1 VANYIKATNF
11 ATKDT
16 LSTGNPN
23 KIIKGTE
30 IDTEFNAIASA
41 VASKSD
47 INSPAF
53 TGIPEAP
60 TAASGTNTTQLAT
73 TAHVFAERTN
83 TSTLTNKT
91 LTSPTINTPTI
102 LGGSISG
109 ITDLAV
115 ADGGTG
121 ASTLAANN
129 VLLGNGTSALQTVAP
144 STNGNF
150 LRSNGTTWVSE
161 AVSVGAGT
169 VTSVATGNGLQGG
182 TITSTGTLS
191 VACPAANTVGSYA
204 TAQIQGW
211 AASGT
216 VVDFTFTFGSNYA
229 AGTGN
234 GQLQACA
241 VGTKT
246 DNDPNYAV
254 QFSESNSLS
263 GTWKWLGATSTVGVE
278 YLYVARYLGLACR
291 VS

>member
-1 VANYIKATNF
+1 MSDYIKATNF

-47 INSPAF
+47 INSPSF

-60 TAASGTNTTQLAT
+60 TAAAGTNTTQVAT

-102 LGGSISG
+102 NTPTINTPAISGGSISG

-121 ASTLAANN
+121 SSTLAANS

-150 LRSNGTTWVSE
+150 LRSNGTTWVSQ
-161 AVSVGAGT
+161 AVTVGSGT
-169 VTSVATGNGLQGG
+169 VTSVATGNGLSGG
-182 TITSTGTLS
+182 TITTSGTLAI
-191 VACPAANTVGSYA
+191 ACPGFNTVGSYCFMGISYL
-204 TAQIQGW
+204 TQGFT
-211 AASGT
+211 SG
-216 VVDFTFTFGSNYA
+216 DNFS
-229 AGTGN
+229 TGN
-234 GQLQACA
+234 GGMQ
-241 VGTKT
+241 
-246 DNDPNYAV
+246 V
-254 QFSESNSLS
+254 QSAAIQDLVSGNGGVAYTNNLS
-263 GTWKWLGATSTVGVE
+263 GTWKWMGSNVGAGNNAVVG
-278 YLYVARYLGLACR
+278 CR

>member
-1 VANYIKATNF
+1 MSDYIKATNF
-11 ATKDT
+11 ATKDS

-47 INSPAF
+47 INSPTF
-53 TGIPEAP
+53 TGIPAAP
-60 TAASGTNTTQLAT
+60 TASAGTNTTQVST
-73 TAHVFAERTN
+73 TAFVTAATVAERTA
-83 TSTLTNKT
+83 TTTLTNKT

-102 LGGSISG
+102 AGGSISG

-144 STNGNF
+144 STSGNF

-169 VTSVATGNGLQGG
+169 VTSVATGNGLSGG
-182 TITSTGTLS
+182 TITSTGTLV
-191 VACPAANTVGSYA
+191 VACPTFNSVGSYA
-204 TAQIQGW
+204 FAVINAFGDNNL
-211 AASGT
+211 S
-216 VVDFTFTFGSNYA
+216 VNSGSNYS
-229 AGTGN
+229 AGTGPGQIQSSSVYEN
-234 GQLQACA
+234 GGLTVAA
-241 VGTKT
+241 
-246 DNDPNYAV
+246 
-254 QFSESNSLS
+254 SNNLS
-263 GTWKWLGATSTVGVE
+263 GTWKWMGSSLTYFVVFNFSYSPSAVV
-278 YLYVARYLGLACR
+278 CR

>member
-1 VANYIKATNF
+1 MSSYIKATNF

-47 INSPAF
+47 MNSPTF

-60 TAASGTNTTQLAT
+60 TASAGTNTTQLAT
-73 TAHVFAERTN
+73 TAFVTAERTN

-102 LGGSISG
+102 AGGSISG

-144 STNGNF
+144 GTNGN
-150 LRSNGTTWVSE
+150 LLTSNGTTWVS
-161 AVSVGAGT
+161 AAAPSGG
-169 VTSVATGNGLQGG
+169 VTSVATGNGLSGG
-182 TITSTGTLS
+182 TITTTGTL
-191 VACPAANTVGSYA
+191 VIACPASNTVGSYA
-204 TAQIQGW
+204 
-211 AASGT
+211 S
-216 VVDFTFTFGSNYA
+216 VVVYVNNGGSVAFGSNYPVGSIGGDGVVELTNEA
-229 AGTGN
+229 ATDLWATAKTG
-234 GQLQACA
+234 
-241 VGTKT
+241 
-246 DNDPNYAV
+246 
-254 QFSESNSLS
+254 SIS
-263 GTWKWLGATSTVGVE
+263 GTWKFMTAGANSAAANQVG
-278 YLYVARYLGLACR
+278 LIGIACR

>member
-1 VANYIKATNF
+1 MSSYIKATNF

-60 TAASGTNTTQLAT
+60 TASAGTNTTQVAT
-73 TAHVFAERTN
+73 TAFVTAATVAERTA
-83 TSTLTNKT
+83 TTTLTNKT

-102 LGGSISG
+102 AGGSISG

-144 STNGNF
+144 GTNGN
-150 LRSNGTTWVSE
+150 LLTSNGTTWVS
-161 AVSVGAGT
+161 AAAPSGG
-169 VTSVATGNGLQGG
+169 VTSVATGNGLSGG
-182 TITSTGTLS
+182 TITSTGTL
-191 VACPAANTVGSYA
+191 VIACPTYNTVGSYA
-204 TAQIQGW
+204 LITGQKSIPNQTSTY
-211 AASGT
+211 AS
-216 VVDFTFTFGSNYA
+216 GSNYA
-229 AGTGN
+229 
-234 GQLQACA
+234 
-241 VGTKT
+241 VGTS
-246 DNDPNYAV
+246 NNQVQAGSLVSNEYGVGPN
-254 QFSESNSLS
+254 SDGSIS
-263 GTWKWLGATSTVGVE
+263 GTWKWMGPAAGINAAGEYAFVVG
-278 YLYVARYLGLACR
+278 CR